1 MEEKLKNIAA
11 LSQKYGSNPSYV
23 FLGGGNISV
32 KNEKQLYIKP
42 SGVALATIQPEQFL
56 CIDREALNRLFT
68 MQMPTDVTMRE
79 AVAKYILES
88 SVRPLGAGRPSVE
101 TPLHGVIDYTY
112 VVHLH
117 PALVNGMTCA
127 KDGKKV
133 CKKLFPK
140 ALWIEYTD
148 PGCTLSLFV
157 KKQLDAVKAKTGKQP
172 NVFFLQNHG
181 VFVSADT
188 PTEIDALYKDM
199 MDKLKAEYKKAKITI
214 TAPKLPDAKD
224 EDVFESAP
232 VLRQLLANADGIRPV
247 VHCVGNALP
256 YGGPLTPDHVVYA
269 KSFAYVGD
277 GSKASFEAFKAKY
290 GYAPKVLCVKDK
302 GLFVTGDTP
311 KDADAVAIALENALL
326 CQKLT
331 AAFGGPNF
339 LTEKQYKFIENWEV
353 ESYRRSVSLKGAT
366 AGRLQNRICVV
377 TGGAQGF
384 GLGIAEYLAENG
396 GIIVVADLNL
406 EGAQATA
413 DELCKKYGAKR
424 AFAVGVNV
432 SDEES
437 VEAMVNTIAKAVGGI
452 DLFVSN
458 AGVVRSGSVMELTL

>member
-1 MEEKLKNIAA
+1 M
-11 LSQKYGSNPSYV
+11 
-23 FLGGGNISV
+23 
-32 KNEKQLYIKP
+32 
-42 SGVALATIQPEQFL
+42 
-56 CIDREALNRLFT
+56 
-68 MQMPTDVTMRE
+68 
-79 AVAKYILES
+79 
-88 SVRPLGAGRPSVE
+88 
-101 TPLHGVIDYTY
+101 
-112 VVHLH
+112 
-117 PALVNGMTCA
+117 
-127 KDGKKV
+127 
-133 CKKLFPK
+133 
-140 ALWIEYTD
+140 
-148 PGCTLSLFV
+148 
-157 KKQLDAVKAKTGKQP
+157 
-172 NVFFLQNHG
+172 
-181 VFVSADT
+181 
-188 PTEIDALYKDM
+188 
-199 MDKLKAEYKKAKITI
+199 
-214 TAPKLPDAKD
+214 
-224 EDVFESAP
+224 
-232 VLRQLLANADGIRPV
+232 
-247 VHCVGNALP
+247 
-256 YGGPLTPDHVVYA
+256 
-269 KSFAYVGD
+269 
-277 GSKASFEAFKAKY
+277 
-290 GYAPKVLCVKDK
+290 
-302 GLFVTGDTP
+302 
-311 KDADAVAIALENALL
+311 AIALENALL

-458 AGVVRSGSVMELTL
+458 AGVVRSGSVMELTLKDWNFVTNINYTGYFLCCKHAARLMSKQIVDGEGRWTDIVQGGGARIPKISELASKVFNRPVAITRTYGAEGRADVVDSPAALVPLGLARFGKQSDDIENQNHPHNTSGRFKRFITTIINW

>member
-1 MEEKLKNIAA
+1 MVKNNEGNTMEKKLQNIAA
-11 LSQKYGSNPSYV
+11 LSQKYGSDPNYV
-23 FLGGGNISV
+23 FLGGGNTSV
-32 KNEKQLYIKP
+32 KNEKELYIKP
-42 SGVALATIQPEQFL
+42 SGVALATIQPQQFV

-68 MQMPTDVTMRE
+68 LEMPQDVTARE
-79 AVAKYILES
+79 AVAKFILES

-101 TPLHGVIDYTY
+101 TPLHNVIDYTY

-127 KDGKKV
+127 KNGKKV
-133 CKKLFPK
+133 CKSLFPD

-148 PGCTLSLFV
+148 PGCTLSFFV
-157 KKQLDAVKAKTGKQP
+157 KKQLDAIKAKTGKQP

-188 PTEIDALYKDM
+188 PKEIDALYKDM
-199 MDKLKAEYKKAKITI
+199 MTKLKAAYKKAGVSIKS
-214 TAPKLPDAKD
+214 DAIPAAND
-224 EDVFESAP
+224 EDVFDNAP
-232 VLRQLLANADGIRPV
+232 VLRQLLANDEGIRPV
-247 VHCVGNALP
+247 VRCIGNALP

-277 GSKASFEAFKAKY
+277 ASKAGIDAFKKKY
-290 GYAPKVLCVKDK
+290 GYLPKVACIKDK
-302 GLFVTGDTP
+302 ALFVTGDTP
-311 KDADAVAIALENALL
+311 KDADAVAIALDNALF

-331 AAFGGPNF
+331 TAFGGPNF

-353 ESYRRSVSLKGAT
+353 ESYRRSVSLKGA
-366 AGRLQNRICVV
+366 AGGRLQNRICVV

-413 DELCKKYGAKR
+413 EELCKKYGVKR

-432 SDEES
+432 ADKIPCRPWSTPS
-437 VEAMVNTIAKAVGGI
+437 LAK
-452 DLFVSN
+452 
-458 AGVVRSGSVMELTL
+458 